1 MAVMNALTPDD
12 HSPAPDSLR
21 ERTALW
27 DAIAEFRQ
35 CCETLPECDSTGKLR
50 GKLGRLEES
59 LRQAEDSGDL
69 AEFRRES
76 QLAAQLVER
85 IHDADPLTRLL
96 ACVNGLNRRV
106 NA

>member
-1 MAVMNALTPDD
+1 MDAASPLDHPSNASATP
-12 HSPAPDSLR
+12 SQ
-21 ERTALW
+21 RTALW

-96 ACVNGLNRRV
+96 ACVNALNSRV